1 MTATSVSL
9 IITTYE
15 RPQALSLVLDSLS
28 RLTTF
33 PLEVVIADD
42 GSTEATK
49 KVINDWQ
56 KKLPFRLIHA
66 WQEDDGFRAAAARNK
81 AAIASS
87 GNYLIFLDGDCLVF
101 PDFIQNHIQLSA
113 HKKMVIGSRIL
124 CSKELTSE
132 MESGLEKPLD
142 WKLCSWIKAKF
153 SKRINRVLPLIRL
166 TDSWIRNLRGGK
178 WRGVRTFNLAVW
190 RDDFFAANGFD
201 ERFQGWGHEDADLAI
216 RLIKNGIQRKDG
228 QFSIPVLHLW
238 HQESDRTKLNH
249 NEKLLSDT
257 LCSINTRALLGIDQY
272 KQTR

>member
-42 GSTEATK
+42 GSTEPTK

-142 WKLCSWIKAKF
+142 WKLHSWIKAKF
-153 SKRINRVLPLIRL
+153 SKRINRILPLIRL
-166 TDSWIRNLRGGK
+166 TDSWIRSLRGDK
-178 WRGVRTFNLAVW
+178 WKGVRTFNLAVW

-257 LCSINTRALLGIDQY
+257 LCSTTTRALLGIDQY

>member
-1 MTATSVSL
+1 MTAPSVSL

-15 RPQALSLVLDSLS
+15 RPKALSLVLDSLS

-42 GSTEATK
+42 GSTEPTK
-49 KVINDWQ
+49 KVIADWQ

-101 PDFIQNHIQLSA
+101 PDFIRNHIQLSA
-113 HKKMVIGSRIL
+113 HNKMVIGSRIL

-142 WKLCSWIKAKF
+142 WKLYAWTKAKF
-153 SKRINRVLPLIRL
+153 LKKINRVLPLVRL
-166 TDSWIRNLRGGK
+166 NDSWIRNLRGDK
-178 WRGVRTFNLAVW
+178 WKGVRTFNLGVW

-249 NEKLLSDT
+249 NEKMLSDT
-257 LCSINTRALLGIDQY
+257 LCSTTTRALLGIDQY